1 MPSINRIRVN
11 NVKYNFGSQYYDDFT
26 MRMYGKNTLYDLANG
41 GGKSVLMLLLLQNM
55 MPNCTLDEK
64 QPIEKLFRTGN
75 GNTTIHSL
83 VEWKLDGQDNVNGSD
98 NTEGYRY
105 MTTGFCAR
113 KAKDSEGETDNKRE
127 VASVEYFNYCIFYRE
142 YNRNDIVNLPLVRDG
157 ERITF
162 QGLRS
167 YLKELPHKDMA
178 LKVLVFDRKGEYQ
191 RFISRYGVHES
202 QWEIIRGINKTEGHV
217 RTYFENNYKT
227 TRKVVE
233 DLLIEE
239 IIEKAYMVKT
249 ERDESGTDSMAQ
261 MLMDIKEQ
269 LTILARKK
277 KDIAVYDHEI
287 ELVKL
292 LNDKVS
298 SFMDLYREQSALRK
312 SIADICVTGEEFARN
327 DERRMAE
334 LTAERDEKREQ
345 KNRQRERIECL
356 KVAKDKKQLETLRR
370 EAETCSEHLEEC
382 KRRLDTLHADLNM
395 KESVND
401 YFSYMED
408 RKKYALCDSVIRN
421 MMSESSFDEELL
433 YTYAYNIKKR
443 MDAVFEE
450 IRGQAEALAAAVAE
464 AEEKKEQ
471 HDRLLR
477 EADMSLAVAVNAKR
491 AADGEIV
498 TLSEKLSGIRME
510 MHNIRFTQ
518 LDEQRKDSDLL
529 LAELRKHIEQS
540 DERIAEIRRLLAEE
554 TLHLSQLTD
563 RQRDNKRQL
572 EELSAG
578 EKEYRQTAE
587 KLENIRQV
595 YGAGDTDR
603 LVAIIEDRI
612 TKTILECEN
621 IGRELEASAKR
632 RERLKEGRL
641 IGLSEAAANV
651 LEYIET
657 RHGVTAM
664 YGMDYLSA
672 LPIEMRKSL
681 LAANPELP
689 YGILVKEFE
698 TIKDDRNIFTVDTK
712 DVCVNI
718 FNMDRVEDKA
728 ILFGE
733 NTFAVHAQAEYL
745 TNENTGERLLAA
757 EEEKYREQEL
767 LLESKQELLEAYR
780 QDREFVYGMSDGAS
794 ADMVRRLE
802 EAREAEK
809 AIAMELSA
817 CNEKVRGFRAAI
829 EREAEEAANARQDYE
844 RCLSD
849 AGNLLLMQQLTEL
862 IDRQE
867 EISGACEADIVRLRE
882 RIRQLSAEENDAS
895 VRIAEQNALL
905 RTLESRRTA
914 LLNEWEM
921 NYKAYYNVDKV
932 YDVLPLSDDE
942 LRARF
947 TAMLAAGSEDA
958 KAIEDKRL
966 LMETLSA
973 SMKRCLRGIE
983 QRGIDVKK
991 LEADEAGGLL
1001 YLSDEQVL
1009 SACRRSM
1016 DDARKQV
1023 LEAEHS
1029 LKNKEQAVHRLE
1041 GSIEYAVA
1049 NIEEAFGGYHEEEA
1063 SLSEIVTNLENGEAL
1078 LERLTREAQECEEAL
1093 KRYSRQQGY
1102 MIDLYKDVRRIVAL
1116 HDISLEQAVSMPDS
1130 KEKLREIFDEK
1141 LLLFDRSTKAIERAK
1156 AELAKFKGS
1165 TASTLEQ
1172 MQVYELANT
1181 IREDVAVPADY
1192 EQAKQLTESLGSMTE
1207 YIQLERDR
1215 VEKSLADMENIK
1227 ANFEEQCL
1235 QRCLDVRTELD
1246 KLPKLSRIL
1255 VDGEA
1260 IQMVGLTIPYVR
1272 EEFLRQRMSDY
1283 IDRIVAQADDYN
1295 SDKERIKFIR
1305 GSLTLKKLFGVIVT
1319 DMNAIRLS
1327 LYKRERMKEQSR
1339 YLRYEEAVGSTG
1351 QSQGIYIQFLISI
1364 INYISGMYQT
1374 GGEDEKTK
1382 TVFIDNP
1389 FGAAKDV
1396 YIWEPIFTLL
1406 KANHVQLIVPAR
1418 GATPAITG
1426 RFDVNYILGQQMT
1439 GGRQLTVVTDYTSSV
1454 DQEELEYRDLE
1465 YEQVSFDFI

>member
-55 MPNCTLDEK
+55 IPNCTLDEK

-83 VEWKLDGQDNVNGSD
+83 VEWKLDKADDESGADNA
-98 NTEGYRY
+98 EGYRY

-113 KAKDSEGETDNKRE
+113 KAKDSEGQADTEKE

-142 YNRNDIVNLPLVRDG
+142 YNKNDIVNLPLVRDG

-249 ERDESGTDSMAQ
+249 ERDENGTDSMAQ

-269 LTILARKK
+269 LAVLARKK
-277 KDIAVYDHEI
+277 KDIAAYDHQI

-298 SFMDLYREQSALRK
+298 SFMDLYREQSALRRI
-312 SIADICVTGEEFARN
+312 IADICVTGAEFAKN
-327 DERRMAE
+327 DEQRIAE
-334 LTAERDEKREQ
+334 LSAERDEKREQ
-345 KNRQRERIECL
+345 KNRQRERMECL
-356 KVAKDKKQLETLRR
+356 KVAKDKKQLEILKQ
-370 EAETCSEHLEEC
+370 EAETISGRLSEC
-382 KRRLDTLHADLNM
+382 KKRLESLRADLNL

-401 YFSYMED
+401 YLAYVDD

-433 YTYAYNIKKR
+433 YTYVYNIKIHTDVELEDIR
-443 MDAVFEE
+443 RQTEE
-450 IRGQAEALAAAVAE
+450 LTGIIVEAEAKAKYQ
-464 AEEKKEQ
+464 EK
-471 HDRLLR
+471 LLR
-477 EADMSLAVAVNAKR
+477 EADMSLAVAINAKK
-491 AADGEIV
+491 AADEEIV
-498 TLSEKLSGIRME
+498 ALSEKLSGVRMD
-510 MHNIRFTQ
+510 MHNIQFTQ
-518 LDEQRKDSDLL
+518 LDKQMEDSD
-529 LAELRKHIEQS
+529 ALRDRLKKSMEQS
-540 DERIAEIRRLLAEE
+540 DERIEECRRLLTQENFY
-554 TLHLSQLTD
+554 LSQLTE
-563 RQRDNKRQL
+563 RKQENKRIL

-578 EKEYRQTAE
+578 ESAYRQTAE
-587 KLENIRQV
+587 KLESIRQV
-595 YGAGDTDR
+595 YGAEDTDR
-603 LVAIIEDRI
+603 LAEIIEARI
-612 TKTILECEN
+612 TKAILECEH
-621 IGRELEASAKR
+621 ISREMEESGKR
-632 RERLKEGRL
+632 RERLEEGRL

-651 LEYIET
+651 MEYIET

-672 LPIEMRKSL
+672 LPVDMRKSL
-681 LAANPELP
+681 LETNPELP

-698 TIKDDRNIFTVDTK
+698 TIKGDHNIFAVDTK

-718 FNMDRVEDKA
+718 FDMDRVEDKA
-728 ILFGE
+728 IRFGE
-733 NTFAVHAQAEYL
+733 NTFAVHAETEYL
-745 TNENTGERLLAA
+745 TDENTGQRLLAA
-757 EEEKYREQEL
+757 EEENYREQAL
-767 LLESKQELLEAYR
+767 LLESKQELLAAYR
-780 QDREFVYGMSDGAS
+780 QDIEFVHSVSDGAF
-794 ADMVRRLE
+794 ADIAGRLE
-802 EAREAEK
+802 KAREAEK
-809 AIAMELSA
+809 EIALGLED
-817 CNEKVRGFRAAI
+817 CNEKIRGFRATI
-829 EREAEEAANARQDYE
+829 ERETEKAANTRQEYE

-849 AGNLLLMQQLTEL
+849 AGRLEIMLRLTEL

-867 EISGACEADIVRLRE
+867 KISETCGADIIRLKE
-882 RIRQLSAEENDAS
+882 SISKLSADENDAS
-895 VRIAEQNALL
+895 RNTAEYSARLK
-905 RTLESRRTA
+905 TLESRRA
-914 LLNEWEM
+914 DLLNEWEM
-921 NYKAYYNVDKV
+921 NYKAYYNVDKE
-932 YDVLPLSDDE
+932 YDVLSLSDDE

-947 TAMLAAGSEDA
+947 TSMLAAGREDA

-973 SMKRCLRGIE
+973 SMDRCLRSIE
-983 QRGIDVKK
+983 KRGIDVKD
-991 LEADEAGGLL
+991 LNNYEAVGLL
-1001 YLSDEQVL
+1001 YISDEQVL
-1009 SACRRSM
+1009 EACRKGI
-1016 DDARKQV
+1016 DDAEEQV
-1023 LEAEHS
+1023 REAESS
-1029 LKNKEQAVHRLE
+1029 LKSKEQAVHHLE

-1049 NIEEAFGGYHEEEA
+1049 NIEAAFGSYSEEDA

-1078 LERLTREAQECEEAL
+1078 LERLAREAQECEEAF

-1102 MIDLYKDVRRIVAL
+1102 MIDLYKDVKRIVTL
-1116 HDISLEQAVSMPDS
+1116 HDISLEQAAPMVED
-1130 KEKLREIFDEK
+1130 KERLREIFEEK
-1141 LLLFDRSTKAIERAK
+1141 LLLFDRSTKAIDRAK
-1156 AELAKFKGS
+1156 AELSKFKGS

-1172 MQVYELANT
+1172 MEVYELANT
-1181 IREDVAVPADY
+1181 IREDVEVPADY
-1192 EQAKQLTESLGSMTE
+1192 EQAKQLTESLDSMAE

-1235 QRCLDVRTELD
+1235 QRCMDVRTELD

-1260 IQMVGLTIPYVR
+1260 IQMVGLSIPYVR

-1305 GSLTLKKLFGVIVT
+1305 GSLALKKLFGVIVT
-1319 DMNAIRLS
+1319 DMNAVKLS
-1327 LYKRERMKEQSR
+1327 LYKRERIREQSR

-1351 QSQGIYIQFLISI
+1351 QSQGIYIQFLVSI
-1364 INYISGMYQT
+1364 INYISGMYQV
-1374 GGEDEKTK
+1374 GGENERTK

-1396 YIWEPIFTLL
+1396 YIWEPIFALL

-1426 RFDVNYILGQQMT
+1426 RFDVNYILGQQMS